1 MTDNEFISLRKKIIE
16 KDFVK
21 LNSMQKE
28 AVFSTEGPL
37 LVLAGAGSGKTT
49 VLVNRIANI
58 VKYGK
63 AYYSDYVP
71 SGLNPFDEAMLFA
84 ASQGAE
90 LPENLMYLMQDSP
103 AKPWQILAITFTNKA
118 AGELKERLETM
129 LGPDAN
135 DIWASTFHSAC
146 VRILRKNHEYLGYT
160 SNFTIYDTD
169 DSKRVIKDCMKA
181 LGLSDKIISPKTVI
195 FEISKA
201 KDYLISPDEYIQS
214 YQNDYLKRN
223 IGAIYKE
230 YQNKLKQS
238 DAMDFDDIICNTVVL
253 LKSQPEVLEYY
264 QNKFKYIVID
274 EYQDTNNLQYL
285 LVSLLAGKYK
295 NICVVG
301 DDDQSIYRFRGATI
315 ENILNFESEYQN
327 AKVIRLEQNY
337 RSTQNI
343 LDAANKVISNNEK
356 RKGKNLWT
364 DNGAGD
370 KLIFHKADS
379 DRDEGYFV
387 TKRILYGIKNGKNYS
402 DYAVLYRM
410 NSQSN
415 LIEQSFVQNGIPY
428 RIIGGHKF
436 YDRKEIK
443 DCIAYLSVIANP
455 NDSVRMSRIINE
467 PKRGIG
473 DTTYSSVNEISS
485 ALNIDLLEIM
495 EEASKY
501 PKLSRSAKK
510 LEQFAEMIKGFISYS
525 EVNSISSLLKYVLE
539 ETGYIAS
546 LDLEPERKQDRLE
559 NIDQLINNIDNFCQ
573 NNEDATLNDFLQEIS
588 LMTDIDNYNSEAD
601 SVVMMTI
608 HSAKGLEFE
617 NVFLVGMEENI
628 FPSQLSIDEGEAG
641 IEEERRLAY
650 VAITRA
656 KKKLFISC
664 SQMRMLFG
672 ATRYNPPSRFITE
685 IPDSLIEPS
694 EENKAKIA
702 NSNNGFKK
710 QIINNNFERKP
721 QARTS
726 DYGFSGVSKPA
737 KKCNLSFKIG
747 DTVIHKTWGKGTVL
761 SITPMANDTL
771 LEVAFLNGPTKKI
784 MANYAKLEKVNQ

>member
-1 MTDNEFISLRKKIIE
+1 MTDNEFISLRKRIIE

-71 SGLNPFDEAMLFA
+71 SDISPFDEAMLFA
-84 ASQGAE
+84 ASQGAD
-90 LPENLMYLMQDSP
+90 LPENSLYLMQESP
-103 AKPWQILAITFTNKA
+103 ANPWQILAITFTNKA
-118 AGELKERLETM
+118 AAELKERLEAM

-169 DSKRVIKDCMKA
+169 DSKRVIKDCMKS

-201 KDYLISPDEYIQS
+201 KDYLISPDEYIQT

-230 YQNKLKQS
+230 YQKKLKQS

-264 QNKFKYIVID
+264 QNKFKYIVVD

-315 ENILNFESEYQN
+315 ENILNFESEYSN

-343 LDAANKVISNNEK
+343 LDAANKVISNNNK

-370 KLIFHKADS
+370 KVIFHKADS

-387 TKRILYGIKNGKNYS
+387 TRRILSGIRKGDSYS

-443 DCIAYLSVIANP
+443 DCISYLSVIANP
-455 NDSVRMSRIINE
+455 NDSVRMARIINE

-473 DTTYSSVNEISS
+473 DTTYSSVYEISD
-485 ALNIDLLEIM
+485 ALGVELLDIM

-501 PKLSRSAKK
+501 PKLSRGAKK
-510 LEQFAEMIKGFISYS
+510 LEQFAEMIREFISYS
-525 EVNSISSLLKYVLE
+525 EVNSISSLLKFVLE
-539 ETGYIAS
+539 ETGYITS

-656 KKKLFISC
+656 KKKLYISC

-694 EENKAKIA
+694 DENKLKAS
-702 NSNNGFKK
+702 NGNNGFRK
-710 QIINNNFERKP
+710 QTIGNNFERKP
-721 QARTS
+721 QSKTS
-726 DYGFSGVSKPA
+726 NYGFSGVSKPA
-737 KKCNLSFKIG
+737 AKCSITFKIG
-747 DTVIHKTWGKGTVL
+747 DTVSHKTWGEGTVL

-784 MANYAKLEKVNQ
+784 MANYAKLEKLNQ